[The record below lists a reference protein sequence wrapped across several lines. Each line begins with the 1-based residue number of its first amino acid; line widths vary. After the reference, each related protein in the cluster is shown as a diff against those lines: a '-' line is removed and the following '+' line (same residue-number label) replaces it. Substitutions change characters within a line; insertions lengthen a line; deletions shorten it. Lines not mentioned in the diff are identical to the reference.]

1 MLSDVSKQHC
11 VMAGIP
17 TPVSPRLILPPF
29 GSVVFAGASALAF
42 LF

>member
-1 MLSDVSKQHC
+1 MSSDVSKQHC

-17 TPVSPRLILPPF
+17 APVSPRLTLSPPE
-29 GSVVFAGASALAF
+29 SVVFAGASALAF